1 MTMTLSFI
9 KTRLVD
15 RQAETLPDN
24 TPYFETDHLLPD
36 LHRRSARGTVATLSG
51 QGVKLLLQ
59 TLSTVVLARLLLP
72 DGFGLMAM
80 ESAIICFIGMSAD
93 LGLSRAT
100 VQRAQIFW
108 VNCVLGVALAL
119 VVAALARQ
127 SPGSIMNRICSQLHL
142 CYRSTLS
149 LAD

>member
-72 DGFGLMAM
+72 DGFGLVAM
-80 ESAIICFIGMSAD
+80 ESAIICFIWMSAD

-100 VQRAQIFW
+100 VQRAQITHAQGFRHFFG
-108 VNCVLGVALAL
+108 LTALSAWHWPCG
-119 VVAALARQ
+119 RCI
-127 SPGSIMNRICSQLHL
+127 SPGNRLV
-142 CYRSTLS
+142 LS
-149 LAD
+149 